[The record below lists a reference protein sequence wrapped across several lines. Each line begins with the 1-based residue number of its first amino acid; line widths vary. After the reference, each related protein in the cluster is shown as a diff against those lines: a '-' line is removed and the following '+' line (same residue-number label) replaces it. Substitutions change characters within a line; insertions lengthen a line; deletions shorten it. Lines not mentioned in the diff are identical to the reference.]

1 MQGFETVC
9 RGMLYRQ
16 NIRIVLKL
24 KTLIKMVVSKTKS
37 PQRETS
43 DLVGTIMKVVSAPR
57 KIA

>member
-1 MQGFETVC
+1 
-9 RGMLYRQ
+9 MLYRQ

-43 DLVGTIMKVVSAPR
+43 DFVGTIMKVVSAPR